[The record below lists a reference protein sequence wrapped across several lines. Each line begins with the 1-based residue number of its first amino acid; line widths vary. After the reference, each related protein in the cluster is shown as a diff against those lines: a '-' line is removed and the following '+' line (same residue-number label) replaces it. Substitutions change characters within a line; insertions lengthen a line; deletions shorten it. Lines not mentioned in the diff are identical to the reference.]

1 MPCSCLILQIISYA
15 GFNFIQELNR
25 YDDRNPSC
33 EGFSSLNGELLSLNL
48 KYSGEGGCELDLIS
62 KEKVNDIDEFLII
75 FDSTQ
80 STGIET
86 SNFVGIGLTD
96 KTYYNKGYNVM
107 NALNTYSLIGNSL
120 SSDRTTLN
128 KNQYFDPKVYKIK
141 NNFDGTYSVLASLG
155 VGDVFIEKSRQ
166 TVPKDISLYLVIQ
179 ISAGGGTGAGN
190 AVSSMTIYNIV
201 RKENAFAICKAD
213 QFMQDTNQDEKINT
227 DGTEC
232 FDLQTIV
239 LNSEEAIKESYDEKI
254 LRLTAELE
262 SKNAGLTTDITTLKQ
277 QLADQQLSGI
287 SQSQIG
293 ELYTKLTALQQ
304 ELSETKS
311 TLNSIQTGN
320 KNVIA
325 IIEQQEFLTK
335 EKIPTYVYII
345 IGSLIIILIIIILI
359 KIKK

>member
-1 MPCSCLILQIISYA
+1 MFVDLLTNLGTEA
-15 GFNFIQELNR
+15 AEELNR

-141 NNFDGTYSVLASLG
+141 NNF
-155 VGDVFIEKSRQ
+155 
-166 TVPKDISLYLVIQ
+166 
-179 ISAGGGTGAGN
+179 
-190 AVSSMTIYNIV
+190 
-201 RKENAFAICKAD
+201 
-213 QFMQDTNQDEKINT
+213 
-227 DGTEC
+227 
-232 FDLQTIV
+232 
-239 LNSEEAIKESYDEKI
+239 
-254 LRLTAELE
+254 
-262 SKNAGLTTDITTLKQ
+262 
-277 QLADQQLSGI
+277 
-287 SQSQIG
+287 
-293 ELYTKLTALQQ
+293 
-304 ELSETKS
+304 
-311 TLNSIQTGN
+311 
-320 KNVIA
+320 
-325 IIEQQEFLTK
+325 
-335 EKIPTYVYII
+335 
-345 IGSLIIILIIIILI
+345 
-359 KIKK
+359 